1 MVNASVYAV
10 YDDLLEI
17 LLQENATGV
26 INETV
31 FTEGMTSLDLSLS
44 ESITAVDFALN
55 QNSLCQD
62 LFDQV
67 RGYPDHRCRRWA
79 RGWFRRSIL
88 R

>member
-1 MVNASVYAV
+1 VVNASVYAV

-31 FTEGMTSLDLSLS
+31 FTEGLESLDRTLS
-44 ESITAVDFALN
+44 ESITALNFALRD
-55 QNSLCQD
+55 NSLCQD

-67 RGYPDHRCRRWA
+67 RG
-79 RGWFRRSIL
+79 
-88 R
+88 